1 MLRRLRKDT
10 RGVAFIEFALS
21 LPLLMILM
29 TGGIEMG
36 NLVLIKI
43 RTERLAR
50 TLSDMVARESGTL
63 DGMSE
68 RELNDV
74 LFAAVRNNP
83 GLSLDKDGRI
93 VVTAVLGVDANNDGV
108 PERNAIQ
115 WQRFVGKYT
124 AAPVAVGCWKTTTA
138 ATLPRARQLV
148 SNEPIYHVQVTQKYQ
163 PLLVVLFDAMKVP
176 TEVTDSAMFRGRGS
190 NFRPL
195 MTSLN
200 EPVHDKCDTPDG
212 I

>member
-83 GLSLDKDGRI
+83 GLSLDALDIGDLVGFARNLDGRGRRI
-93 VVTAVLGVDANNDGV
+93 FRRHQ
-108 PERNAIQ
+108 ERDDQA
-115 WQRFVGKYT
+115 
-124 AAPVAVGCWKTTTA
+124 
-138 ATLPRARQLV
+138 
-148 SNEPIYHVQVTQKYQ
+148 
-163 PLLVVLFDAMKVP
+163 
-176 TEVTDSAMFRGRGS
+176 
-190 NFRPL
+190 
-195 MTSLN
+195 
-200 EPVHDKCDTPDG
+200 
-212 I
+212 